1 MEKHTSKMAVMDIS
15 RGANNKLY
23 ISDFDG
29 HLREPTEEERIHRS
43 WNRKELRNNK
53 RLLELGL

>member
-1 MEKHTSKMAVMDIS
+1 MAVMDIS